1 MLLGVIGILYGAV
14 LAFSQTDLKRLV
26 AYTSVSHMGFVMLGV
41 FAFNEWAM
49 QGVVMQMI
57 THGISTG
64 ALFILAGSIY
74 ERIHTRDIEQMGGFW
89 KKMPFMGT
97 IGLVF
102 AMASLGLPGLGN
114 FIAEFLTLIGA
125 WQASHKLTIL
135 AAIGLV
141 VGTIYSLRIVQKV
154 FYGKEENIHVLNDL
168 SLREKLILVPLVIV
182 IVWLGLFPQPVLNA
196 VKPSIDRMKREHSA
210 TLSLENQSSVE
221 TMQRGGTDE

>member
-1 MLLGVIGILYGAV
+1 
-14 LAFSQTDLKRLV
+14 
-26 AYTSVSHMGFVMLGV
+26 
-41 FAFNEWAM
+41 
-49 QGVVMQMI
+49 MQMI

-64 ALFILAGSIY
+64 ALFILAGFIY

-114 FIAEFLTLIGA
+114 FVAEFLTLIGA

-141 VGTIYSLRIVQKV
+141 AGTIYSLRIVQKV
-154 FYGKEENIHVLNDL
+154 FYGKEENIHALKDL
-168 SLREKLILVPLVIV
+168 SLREKLILVPLTIV
-182 IVWLGLFPQPVLNA
+182 IIWLGLFPQPVLDT
-196 VKPSIDRMKREHSA
+196 VKQSAKTLKSTQKPTIGLQNQLPSVTIE
-210 TLSLENQSSVE
+210 E
-221 TMQRGGTDE
+221 GGTDE